1 MRQRI
6 HGTTGVVILYTGL
19 AGALAL
25 YSAAA
30 WSLLS
35 VLR

>member
-19 AGALAL
+19 AGAMAL
-25 YSAAA
+25 YGSVAYAALSA
-30 WSLLS
+30 
-35 VLR
+35 LR